1 MFYVPATS
9 RSIRGLPKRQG
20 VIEANA
26 NKESDD
32 MNTIRKLLKFN
43 ADTRA
48 VTALEYGMIAAL
60 VAVVAIGGFKSLG
73 TGLSATM
80 NSVATSLASP

>member
-1 MFYVPATS
+1 MSYVAATS

-20 VIEANA
+20 VIEANV

-32 MNTIRKLLKFN
+32 MNTIRKLLKLN
-43 ADTRA
+43 ADKRA

-60 VAVVAIGGFKSLG
+60 IAVVAITGFSTLG
-73 TGLSATM
+73 TKLSTTLSTVA
-80 NSVATSLASP
+80 SVM